1 METVNLIWICKW
13 NSSWNLKY
21 WIHLN
26 AVGCCCL
33 IGVVESWVWMC
44 RVNSSCEVNRLV
56 RRQLTTASSLTLTRV
71 YRQRNGPPLQ
81 LSIKW
86 RPSLWKMTRKSGRWL
101 ADPTEFVQL
110 FNHLRVKLWQFAVRN
125 VQPPSRGTSK
135 TPQRPQRNRLEMRL
149 QSEDFSPKKSL
160 NVDRWLSFHQ
170 PIFPQFTNILRNFWR
185 CKMSA
190 WR

>member
-13 NSSWNLKY
+13 NSSWNFKNL
-21 WIHLN
+21 IHLN
-26 AVGCCCL
+26 AVGCCWL
-33 IGVVESWVWMC
+33 ICVVESWVWMC

-71 YRQRNGPPLQ
+71 YRQRNEPPLQ

-86 RPSLWKMTRKSGRWL
+86 RPSLWKMTRKSRRWL

-135 TPQRPQRNRLEMRL
+135 TPQSPQRNRLEMRL
-149 QSEDFSPKKSL
+149 QSDDFLPPKNHWMLTGGSRFISSFSHNL
-160 NVDRWLSFHQ
+160 QTFYQLLAMQNV
-170 PIFPQFTNILRNFWR
+170 
-185 CKMSA
+185 CK
-190 WR
+190 